1 MPKNSEGFTLLQK
14 IRDESH
20 RFAITN
26 NRKKKGKIIR
36 ASSLDKVKG
45 LGPRKKKDLLKTFK
59 SIQSIKEASTDDLCK
74 VPGISIKLANEIKL
88 FYSA

>member
-26 NRKKKGKIIR
+26 NRKKKGKFIR

-59 SIQSIKEASTDDLCK
+59 SIQSIKEASIDDLCM